1 LEPFNVFSDGGMM
14 AAEPQRDLTLILGRA
29 RAGDERARGELIE
42 LVYDQLR
49 QVAARLMRRERQDH
63 TLPPTAVVHE
73 AVIRLLGDAVFDKSP
88 DRAFLFASAARA
100 MREVLIDHARRR
112 AADRRGGGWRR
123 VPLDHVVDYFEEQ
136 GLDIVAVHEA
146 LDRLAELNER
156 QGQVMTLR
164 YFGGLTVPEVAAAL
178 GVSVVTVERD
188 WRLARAWIR
197 DQLREGDE

>member
-1 LEPFNVFSDGGMM
+1 MEVEPR
-14 AAEPQRDLTLILGRA
+14 RDLTLILGRA
-29 RAGDERARGELIE
+29 RAGDEQARSELIS
-42 LVYDQLR
+42 LIYDQLR

-88 DRAFLFASAARA
+88 DRSFLFASAARA

-164 YFGGLTVPEVAAAL
+164 YFGGLTVHEVAAAL
-178 GVSVVTVERD
+178 EVSVVTVERD

-197 DQLREGDE
+197 DQLQEGDD